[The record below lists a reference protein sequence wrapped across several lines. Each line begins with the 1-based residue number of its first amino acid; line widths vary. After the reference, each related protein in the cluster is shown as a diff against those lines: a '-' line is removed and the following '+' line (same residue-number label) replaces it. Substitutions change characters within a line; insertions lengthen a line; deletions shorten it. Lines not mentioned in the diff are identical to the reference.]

1 VGHWHQRKKTTLCN
15 RKQLRPR
22 GATYPYITGGAHSQ
36 SIPISR
42 GITLDQIVTLDL
54 NSMTLTENFQLMLVG
69 FQEGARKAG
78 VECKVNTVEE
88 VSDLLDE
95 DGDILGKMIKAFTE
109 MSLSGNAKPADPDE
123 AKKK

>member
-1 VGHWHQRKKTTLCN
+1 MQPKTVKTS
-15 RKQLRPR
+15 R
-22 GATYPYITGGAHSQ
+22 GNLPVYYGWGALAKYSDLA
-36 SIPISR
+36 